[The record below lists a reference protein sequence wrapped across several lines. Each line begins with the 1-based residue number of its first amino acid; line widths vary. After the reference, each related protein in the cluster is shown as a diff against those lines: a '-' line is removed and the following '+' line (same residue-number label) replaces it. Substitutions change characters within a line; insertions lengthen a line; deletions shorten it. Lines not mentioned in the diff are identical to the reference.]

1 MGRALLASAALHV
14 LAASLAFLLGG
25 VAASSRS
32 AMPPV
37 YQVQLVS
44 AAELAP
50 QRTRPEPRP
59 AEPVEEE
66 TPSEPDTA
74 ERVPDPERTAPER
87 APAADQ
93 PTPRPGPERGP
104 RAGPDLPFSLEGRPF
119 PYPWYLEEIYR
130 KVLRN
135 WRPPSNTLETTVHF
149 RIEKNGRISEV
160 GVEESSGN
168 FLFDQAAL
176 RAVEASNPMPP
187 LPREYGGDWLGVYF
201 DFTTELRPR
210 S

>member
-1 MGRALLASAALHV
+1 MGGALLASVALHA
-14 LAASLAFLLGG
+14 LALILAILLGG
-25 VAASSRS
+25 VATSSRS
-32 AMPPV
+32 ALPPA

-59 AEPVEEE
+59 SEPVEEE
-66 TPSEPDTA
+66 TPSEPETA
-74 ERVPDPERTAPER
+74 ERVPDPERTLPER
-87 APAADQ
+87 APAATE

-119 PYPWYLEEIYR
+119 QFPWYLEEIYR

-135 WRPPSNTLETTVHF
+135 WRPPSNTLEATIHF

-160 GVEESSGN
+160 GVAESSGN
-168 FLFDQAAL
+168 FLFDQAAR

-201 DFTTELRPR
+201 DFNTQLRPR